1 MIIFKSIFHMKNR
14 IYFLT
19 LLASTLFL
27 AVACGM
33 KYVSPESFNELETKR
48 KLALEQQL
56 TEQFA
61 AIGKKYSSLTYGE
74 SLTVKPY
81 SYMRLD
87 SLFEVKYNLQQQNRS
102 SKEIDP
108 LIEQQKIALLADS
121 TEVLNMETNWFELEQ
136 DTVLEYVI
144 ARCFLNNRNTLRRMD
159 VVDDFVTGKVNQ
171 MWARKYM
178 KEDWFTRNIG
188 ITPEEDANFYT
199 LMKTYEAS
207 LNDAQKTT
215 FLNRVFEVMKLS
227 NELGSINAKEICSKL
242 ALEDVKT
249 IHPNLDLQ
257 NYTTGFQKMMDA
269 SNRLVGYRIKF
280 IQKANNQE
288 AFSINYSVYYQVD
301 RGE

>member
-1 MIIFKSIFHMKNR
+1 MKNR

-121 TEVLNMETNWFELEQ
+121 TEVLYMETNWFELEQ

-159 VVDDFVTGKVNQ
+159 VVDDFVTEKINQ